1 MKKLIILLIILTI
14 SIIMLTGEEIPIFMD
29 KKHYYHSDRSSII
42 ISKDYTNF
50 YWDIDYSE
58 EVTSKKFSSVILNKK
73 YFKVLDTS
81 EEDYLL
87 FDCSVDGVSFLS
99 LVDSRYDKKKYY
111 EKIEIPYHLSLVNKF
126 KTSPYL
132 KGVSIINVSTY
143 LREKI
148 NDEDVKYLPER
159 WDLSG
164 IPWAIKNDEKVKK
177 IVFTVV
183 ADNWDRNDDYS
194 LLPVSSLVLVNGL
207 IVPDKEYLYEENCR
221 AKNIRISYGNI
232 SKVYTLEDKANFQIL
247 ELPTSVKPVP
257 PNEITLEIIDW
268 YQKTKYNDIVITAVL
283 FPNAKMK

>member
-1 MKKLIILLIILTI
+1 
-14 SIIMLTGEEIPIFMD
+14 
-29 KKHYYHSDRSSII
+29 
-42 ISKDYTNF
+42 
-50 YWDIDYSE
+50 
-58 EVTSKKFSSVILNKK
+58 LNKK

-257 PNEITLEIIDW
+257 PNEITLEIINW
-268 YQKTKYNDIVITAVL
+268 YQGTKYNDIVITAVL